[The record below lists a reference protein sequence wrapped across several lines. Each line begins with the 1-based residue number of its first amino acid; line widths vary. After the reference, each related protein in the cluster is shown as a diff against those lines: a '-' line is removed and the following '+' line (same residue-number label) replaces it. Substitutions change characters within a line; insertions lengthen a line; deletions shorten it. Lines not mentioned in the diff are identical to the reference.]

1 MAKENI
7 AFMVNLR
14 KNTVPDS
21 DMFGRYYPEAES
33 KETLSTKGFAKHVS
47 DHGGTLV
54 SYELMQMVLA
64 GIVKCL
70 KEYMSQGQP
79 VKLDGLGTFRPTVTS
94 VTGGA
99 ASIEEALQ
107 KGVNNMVA
115 GVNFVFIPENA
126 QGEEITSKK
135 FKDQCSLQFAYLVE
149 TIKKVIGGK
158 EKSYTL
164 RTPLSAWGIVQS
176 EDEGTGEEG
185 GTSQNGET
193 SGSGSSQSGS
203 NTGGSQNSG
212 SGSQNGGSTN
222 GGSTNSG
229 SNSGSGTNTG
239 GSTGGN
245 TSGNSGSQSG
255 TEGDYRLVIYKY
267 GNGTSTVTDD
277 SEQEINSNDNVH
289 SGSNVNI
296 SVVPVEGKEP
306 IAKVNGNRITLTEND
321 GTYTGSFQMPTKGT
335 VLEILTEPDEWDY
348 ADQN

>member
-185 GTSQNGET
+185 GTSQNGGT

-212 SGSQNGGSTN
+212 SGTQNGGSAN
-222 GGSTNSG
+222 SGSTNSG

-245 TSGNSGSQSG
+245 TGGNSGSESG

-277 SEQEINSNDNVH
+277 STSSTANKRSTTV
-289 SGSNVNI
+289 
-296 SVVPVEGKEP
+296 
-306 IAKVNGNRITLTEND
+306 ITLT
-321 GTYTGSFQMPTKGT
+321 TT
-335 VLEILTEPDEWDY
+335 L
-348 ADQN
+348 